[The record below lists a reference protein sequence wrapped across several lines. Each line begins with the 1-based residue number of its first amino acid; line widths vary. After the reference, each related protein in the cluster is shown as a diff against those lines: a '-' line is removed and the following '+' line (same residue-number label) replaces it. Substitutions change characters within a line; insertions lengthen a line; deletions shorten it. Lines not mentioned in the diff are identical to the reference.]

1 MYGNAFDQDRMGI
14 FVEYETLLF
23 SPLRRCQ
30 STAAQVFGLAHDHQ
44 AAGQPDLKV
53 QNFPWAHEEL
63 KSESDLGKDTADL
76 MDFTVKVRDAHIALG
91 GWRGMHPVPPPRHLS
106 APAQYAANPAHLAA
120 VGPWL
125 SIRDDEDTDLGTSSF
140 ATKM

>member
-1 MYGNAFDQDRMGI
+1 MYGNAFAQDRMGI
-14 FVEYETLLF
+14 FNEYETLLF

-76 MDFTVKVRDAHIALG
+76 MDFTVKVRDAHIALLLG
-91 GWRGMHPVPPPRHLS
+91 SPDRSWSPAAPRS
-106 APAQYAANPAHLAA
+106 GVTVNA
-120 VGPWL
+120 
-125 SIRDDEDTDLGTSSF
+125 LGIL
-140 ATKM
+140 